1 MIQKA
6 WKKNIAILL
15 VVAMMLTIMP
25 VAVFAE
31 GGEGETVP
39 TVAMYDNDD
48 NVLESLSPAEEAQ
61 AVTAKWTTEQQITTV
76 YVSWSVGDGT
86 PQEVVYSDGAY
97 TSQRDI
103 QVTSEMENIT
113 AIFSTDAGTVLAAA
127 SCSVLKEE
135 LPLKTLNVDA
145 DVDIKEGVSYQ
156 TIQEAI
162 NFIDTQEDKEEWT
175 INVATGIYD
184 RFTVLN
190 GLNNLTVQAL
200 ENATVE
206 IQTANDSPAPVE
218 ISGAFPDTA
227 GVSIRQA
234 DGVTLKGLTFSVGT
248 QSNPWYSAS
257 VSNYS
262 ESGLKGNDINIIAC
276 NFEGSGL
283 GIGVFINTGTTKFTV
298 QNCNFDSLKEAVS
311 MYGDGTLMDEAIV
324 TDNIFENCSF
334 AIHGYYGGTGKS
346 GVLTFADN
354 NVTGTEELYTK
365 IVIQDQLNT
374 GALKANVCGN
384 KLTNAIVGLVNLR
397 EEGETISPVLS
408 SNTFDNNSFYV
419 EAIEPGNIH
428 FYASYQ
434 APSDENGKWVL
445 TGKEDFD
452 VDWGKNP
459 DGSTAV
465 IEELVAAANAS
476 GSKTLNI
483 AGIDSDNLIKTF
495 TWFKD
500 GIYWETDSTQT
511 PDVPPET
518 KHWDKSKSK
527 TATNLEKDND
537 GNYKSQV
544 TLSLPAG
551 EEQLVSDVVFVLDKS
566 TSADLETQ
574 AIDMLSNLKQQIENT
589 NAKVNVGVVI
599 FNKIANVT
607 EFKDLTTE
615 YDAIV
620 AAIKQEINSGTNT
633 HAGLL
638 AGKAMLDADTS
649 VSADRKYLIFVSDGI
664 TYMYNAE
671 PTATAWSWKGDSV
684 LSWAG
689 PDNWNSK
696 YGSNAAPKDW
706 MEWLKT
712 IKTEVEQQGT
722 QYEYPYDGVIVNAT
736 PVTLSS
742 VYANSIDKALYL
754 TYTEY
759 QSAVAAGYHCY
770 AMVANQEKGI
780 QYEWGPSFMSY
791 LADGKTVDF
800 STIQN
805 DIYYLLD
812 AGSRVE
818 DYMGYVADDYN
829 FDFVDADSMVLKV
842 GEESYEA
849 VKIDDNHYGF
859 KPIEIIA
866 RDAASGYAYEVTY
879 DPGNLQDEEHFVW
892 TINVPVSNFAPV
904 QLTYTVQLMN
914 PKTAA
919 GTYGEYDADG
929 SQNKASLYTN
939 NRATLYPVDTNDKEG
954 EAEDFNKPTV
964 SYTVEESTTPGGG
977 GGGGSTT
984 YTDRTVT
991 KLWKNDDAANRPS
1004 SITINVLNNGEVSS
1018 QITLSEAN
1026 DWIYS

>member
-25 VAVFAE
+25 VAVFAD
-31 GGEGETVP
+31 GGEGGTDPVPEFVLNAATSEGFSVKAGETF
-39 TVAMYDNDD
+39 
-48 NVLESLSPAEEAQ
+48 S
-61 AVTAKWTTEQQITTV
+61 VTAKATTDSAVKVQWTIGDVTEEEMTDLTAIDGENEGTLSFPAGAKIFNNHAKVAGDDIYNKETATITFGA
-76 YVSWSVGDGT
+76 VGDDWAL
-86 PQEVVYSDGAY
+86 DGEP
-97 TSQRDI
+97 DC
-103 QVTSEMENIT
+103 
-113 AIFSTDAGTVLAAA
+113 TDAIDGWYDDSEDNRWEAHAEVLEDNY
-127 SCSVLKEE
+127 VKEYPVSKDT
-135 LPLKTLNVDA
+135 LAVIKTA
-145 DVDIKEGVSYQ
+145 Q
-156 TIQEAI
+156 
-162 NFIDTQEDKEEWT
+162 
-175 INVATGIYD
+175 
-184 RFTVLN
+184 
-190 GLNNLTVQAL
+190 
-200 ENATVE
+200 
-206 IQTANDSPAPVE
+206 
-218 ISGAFPDTA
+218 
-227 GVSIRQA
+227 
-234 DGVTLKGLTFSVGT
+234 
-248 QSNPWYSAS
+248 
-257 VSNYS
+257 
-262 ESGLKGNDINIIAC
+262 
-276 NFEGSGL
+276 
-283 GIGVFINTGTTKFTV
+283 
-298 QNCNFDSLKEAVS
+298 
-311 MYGDGTLMDEAIV
+311 
-324 TDNIFENCSF
+324 
-334 AIHGYYGGTGKS
+334 
-346 GVLTFADN
+346 
-354 NVTGTEELYTK
+354 
-365 IVIQDQLNT
+365 
-374 GALKANVCGN
+374 ALKA
-384 KLTNAIVGLVNLR
+384 AHGL
-397 EEGETISPVLS
+397 I
-408 SNTFDNNSFYV
+408 
-419 EAIEPGNIH
+419 IEPG
-428 FYASYQ
+428 
-434 APSDENGKWVL
+434 E
-445 TGKEDFD
+445 
-452 VDWGKNP
+452 
-459 DGSTAV
+459 
-465 IEELVAAANAS
+465 
-476 GSKTLNI
+476 
-483 AGIDSDNLIKTF
+483 
-495 TWFKD
+495 
-500 GIYWETDSTQT
+500 
-511 PDVPPET
+511 VPPIEP
-518 KHWDKSKSK
+518 KDWDKSKSK

-566 TSADLETQ
+566 TSADLEDQ

-615 YDAIV
+615 YDDIV

-649 VSADRKYLIFVSDGI
+649 VSADRKYLIFISDGI

-671 PTATAWSWKGDSV
+671 PTATAWTFLADAEKN
-684 LSWAG
+684 WAG

-722 QYEYPYDGVIVNAT
+722 QYEYPYGGDIVNAT

-754 TYTEY
+754 TYNEY

-770 AMVANQEKGI
+770 AMVANQEKGS

-800 STIQN
+800 ATIQN

-812 AGSRVE
+812 AGSTVK
-818 DYMGYVADDYN
+818 DYMGYVEDDYN

-849 VKIDDNHYGF
+849 VKIADNHYGF

-879 DPGNLQDEEHFVW
+879 YPENLQDEEHFVW

-939 NRATLYPVDTNDKEG
+939 NSATLYPVDTNGEEG

-1026 DWIYS
+1026 DWIYSWKTSSGNWDVEEVNVPAGYTSSVSRSGNDFTITNTYTGIVPEEPITDPEVPTTEPTTPEEPITDPDVPTTDVPGTPVEPIAEPEVPLGDAPKTGDSSNAVPFAALALAAGAGLVIVRRKFN